1 MRLPMH
7 IGSLSLNRVPYF
19 TNESSMS
26 SSKRLAITALN
37 QIFINS
43 HEKFNAED
51 FEQVF
56 NQVADLEISFSDFIQ
71 ALLETTLWSEMADEK
86 NIFKDLCLDLSHEIE
101 AYNAR
106 MAYEPEYHS
115 RNHFIDVSFTIGLL
129 MSQNQLIG
137 QGNSPWNLT
146 PQNCWH
152 LLLAAIGH
160 DYGHNGKVN
169 FTASQ
174 QELNSI
180 TKIHQFFKQK
190 NIPENDAIYPL
201 IKNLL
206 LSTDPKF
213 RPWILEQAL
222 QHPEDLTLED
232 RLSILLLE
240 SDLMGSCLPKRGIEL
255 GNLLSL
261 EFEKSNPQMAGIVA
275 SIPGRLY
282 FLKSVEFISDQAK
295 SLGADLM
302 LQQSILRVEN
312 EIQ

>member
-1 MRLPMH
+1 M
-7 IGSLSLNRVPYF
+7 
-19 TNESSMS
+19 TS
-26 SSKRLAITALN
+26 SSPQLAITSLN
-37 QIFINS
+37 KIFINS
-43 HEKFNAED
+43 HAKFSAED

-56 NQVADLEISFSDFIQ
+56 YQVADLQISLSDFIQ

-86 NIFKDLCLDLSHEIE
+86 NIFKDLCLDLSLEIE
-101 AYNAR
+101 AYNAQ

-115 RNHFIDVSFTIGLL
+115 RKHFIDVSFTMSLL
-129 MSQNQLIG
+129 ISQNQLISHS
-137 QGNSPWNLT
+137 NSSWTLT
-146 PQNCWH
+146 PLDCWY

-160 DYGHNGKVN
+160 DYGHNGAVN
-169 FTASQ
+169 FFASQ

-180 TKIHQFFKQK
+180 AKIHQFFKKK

-213 RPWILEQAL
+213 RPEIIEKAL
-222 QHPEDLTLED
+222 QQPDDLTLEG

-240 SDLMGSCLPKRGIEL
+240 SDLMGSSLPERGIEL

-261 EFEKSNPQMAGIVA
+261 EFEKSNPKLAGIVA
-275 SIPGRLY
+275 SIPGRLH

-302 LQQSILRVEN
+302 LKQSILRVEN